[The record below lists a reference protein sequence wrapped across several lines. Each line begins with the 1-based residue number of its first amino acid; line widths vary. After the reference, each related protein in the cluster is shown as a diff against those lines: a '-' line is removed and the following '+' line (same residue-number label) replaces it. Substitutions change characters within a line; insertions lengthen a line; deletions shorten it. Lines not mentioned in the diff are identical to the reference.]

1 PPRLHTGP
9 AAHQPNSVPYNPNGS
24 TSPAVRVEDQ
34 VAMLQELGMQVY
46 RIDVKVNA
54 EGKLTNSVSEGKFL
68 KLKGLLDEAG
78 IQLLPMI
85 YDRIDYSK
93 SAEENEYIGYAQG
106 EGFAATYP
114 GITHIEIGNEIELFD
129 KLKTGPG
136 TKESEYDLP
145 RLEKALHWAKG
156 MNDGIK
162 SVSPDIKTMFGSA
175 GYLPTYMLDRA
186 FALADFDI
194 QVWHIYS
201 E

>member
-1 PPRLHTGP
+1 
-9 AAHQPNSVPYNPNGS
+9 
-24 TSPAVRVEDQ
+24 
-34 VAMLQELGMQVY
+34 
-46 RIDVKVNA
+46 
-54 EGKLTNSVSEGKFL
+54 
-68 KLKGLLDEAG
+68 
-78 IQLLPMI
+78 
-85 YDRIDYSK
+85 YSK

-201 E
+201 EMPGAYKSNFGIENILDYATQRYRKPIWITETNARAK